1 MLSKVC
7 IITQSFDHILKF
19 QENIKLKKKSELKE
33 ISENVSKTFSLLSNE
48 TTKLQ
53 SLQATK

>member
-1 MLSKVC
+1 MLSRVC
-7 IITQSFDHILKF
+7 LITQSFDHILKF
-19 QENIKLKKKSELKE
+19 QENIEFKKSELNE
-33 ISENVSKTFSLLSNE
+33 ISQNVLKTFSLLSNE